1 MKKILFLFFL
11 LSAVSGCRK
20 NDFQTKPEQQSAR
33 FETASANV
41 SPATI
46 VVLNADRLIE
56 KDTVQVFFDSIPVQ
70 LVKLDSFQM
79 GFLVPVV
86 ASGTYNLNLKAAG
99 GQDSLPLTVVPYS
112 TITDP
117 QRYWEDLNTDL
128 NRMLDSLELFTAANL
143 ISPSELSFVQQ
154 LHTRLEQH
162 LSGLS
167 TQQKTVLAYYLRSLW
182 FSRSPIA
189 KPTTDTAY
197 VIKRS
202 NAFVDPATQMET
214 LLNALLPLHSGTELL
229 ADQTGTISEFWS
241 KTASG
246 LNAVQYLASL
256 ELYVLQK
263 MRLHLLN
270 RQIASF
276 AAIAEGPLLN
286 NEVAGTITQPLVTVR
301 GRFVQQTILVTY
313 RTVRPED
320 ATIFGGAVAQ
330 LYTKNEL
337 QETLDAQIRSRWEQL
352 RGQFAT
358 ALSTV
363 NTSYTLYNDPLPQ
376 TAQTKQAAVPVNAL
390 TVSYISHPQITI
402 TLSEV
407 SGGVRLLFNTD
418 NTKLPDGTAF
428 RFELSYTQSALSTTV
443 TLSEEAVLNQYP
455 LVTIAG
461 KVWMQENLA
470 SKFYRNGDA
479 IPYVSWGATWSTL
492 KTPAWCYYN
501 NDPASEAIYGLMYN
515 WYAVN
520 DPRGIAPDGWHVAT
534 VAEWTG
540 LVDFLGGGSIAGG
553 QLKAVSPLW
562 NSPNTDA
569 TNSSEFTALPGGNRG
584 NGGTYVGRGT
594 GGVWWT
600 ANEYGPNGSWFYSM
614 KHNDATCN
622 RAGASKQDGF
632 SVRCVKD

>member
-11 LSAVSGCRK
+11 LSAVYGCRK
-20 NDFQTKPEQQSAR
+20 NDFKPKPEQQPAR

-46 VVLNADRLIE
+46 VVLNVDRLIE
-56 KDTVQVFFDSIPVQ
+56 KDTVQVFFDSIPIQ

-99 GQDSLPLTVVPYS
+99 GQDSLPLTVVPYT

-117 QRYWEDLNTDL
+117 QRYLEDLNNDL
-128 NRMLDSLELFTAANL
+128 NSMLDSLELFAAANL
-143 ISPSELSFVQQ
+143 ITSSELSFVHQ

-182 FSRSPIA
+182 FSRSPIV

-214 LLNALLPLHSGTELL
+214 LLKALLPLHSGAELL
-229 ADQTGTISEFWS
+229 ADQNGTISEFWS

-286 NEVAGTITQPLVTVR
+286 NEGTGTITQPLVTVR
-301 GRFVQQTILVTY
+301 GRSLQQTILVTY
-313 RTVRPED
+313 RTIRPED
-320 ATIFGGAVAQ
+320 ATLFGGTVAQ
-330 LYTKNEL
+330 LYSKNEL
-337 QETLDAQIRSRWEQL
+337 QETLDAQIRSRWEHL
-352 RGQFAT
+352 REQFAT
-358 ALSTV
+358 VLSPV

-428 RFELSYTQSALSTTV
+428 QFELSYTQSALSNTV

-470 SKFYRNGDA
+470 TKFYRNGDA
-479 IPYVSWGATWSTL
+479 IPYVSWGPTWSTL
-492 KTPAWCYYN
+492 QTPAWCYYN
-501 NDPASEAIYGLMYN
+501 NDPASEAVYGLMYN

-520 DPRGIAPDGWHVAT
+520 DPRGIAPDGWHIAT
-534 VAEWTG
+534 DGEWTG
-540 LVDFLGGGSIAGG
+540 LVNFLGGATVAGG
-553 QLKAVSPLW
+553 KLKAVSPLW

-569 TNSSEFTALPGGNRG
+569 TNSSGFTALPGGVRG
-584 NGGTYVGRGT
+584 NGGSFFNL
-594 GGVWWT
+594 GVEGQWWT
-600 ANEYGPNGSWFYSM
+600 ANAYGPNGAVFYSIRY
-614 KHNDATCN
+614 NTAGTT
-622 RAGASKQDGF
+622 RAGASKQDGL